1 MKVENHN
8 QSLAI
13 SHVTT
18 TIETM
23 RLILIV
29 LASLFLANPE
39 ASAVSLGVG
48 LFNPFDKTQ
57 DGSGQDQS
65 DPVSPTISLSHSWNI
80 FGTTSFAPVV
90 GYTQFTNNTNDR
102 YGGSYSV
109 DSLYILYDFLTPLS
123 DSGDLSLRW
132 GLGSIRKQISGD
144 GGQVT
149 IPNGS
154 GTADVYKPSISKPSS
169 TVSLNLGL
177 DYRFG
182 VAGLAGTDQGVRLEF
197 FVIQPLDKI
206 KRTLALSFNY
216 VLYF

>member
-1 MKVENHN
+1 
-8 QSLAI
+8 
-13 SHVTT
+13 
-18 TIETM
+18 M

-29 LASLFLANPE
+29 LTCLFLPTPE
-39 ASAVSLGVG
+39 ASAFSLGVG
-48 LFNPFDKTQ
+48 LFNPIEKTQ
-57 DGSGQDQS
+57 DGSGQDQT
-65 DPVSPTISLSHSWNI
+65 DPVSPTLSLSHSWNVL
-80 FGTTSFAPVV
+80 GTTFFAPVL
-90 GYTQFTNNTNDR
+90 GYTQFTNTTNDR

-123 DSGDLSLRW
+123 ETGDLSLRW
-132 GLGSIRKQISGD
+132 GLGSIRKQFSGD

-154 GTADVYKPSISKPSS
+154 GTAVVYKPSISKPSS

-182 VAGLAGTDQGVRLEF
+182 VPGFSGTDQGIRFEI

-206 KRTLALSFNY
+206 KRTLALSLNY